1 MKHTIINKI
10 ISNRNKN
17 TLNIED
23 SELKNMLK
31 VLHKALDDKQAVDIK
46 IIYVSKISSI
56 TDYFVITDA
65 NNNNHLSALFESVVE
80 EMAKIYHTPLYRDAD
95 KDSGWLLLDYG
106 PIIVHILTKA
116 NREFYNLESIWG
128 EGLEISTEDF

>member
-56 TDYFVITDA
+56 TEYFVITDA
-65 NNNNHLSALFESVVE
+65 SVVE
-80 EMAKIYHTPLYRDAD
+80 EMAKIDHTPLYRDAD